1 MIPTLEQFLTW
12 DFPKNSYVKF
22 AGFKEL
28 YVRSTDIVVII
39 DGVTY
44 ICTKVIQIG
53 RIEAK
58 RPGNGAFTNLVE
70 HLVSLGYAI
79 FVECVHN
86 ERFQDKLA
94 RMGFVQVNVGSGFH
108 FLYNHQDHLRKYEVG
123 KPRSELL

>member
-12 DFPKNSYVKF
+12 DFPKNSYVGF
-22 AGFKEL
+22 EGFKEL
-28 YVRSTDIVVII
+28 YVRSQDICVII
-39 DGVTY
+39 DDKTY
-44 ICTKVIQIG
+44 ICTKVVQIG
-53 RIEAK
+53 NIEAK
-58 RPGNGAFTNLVE
+58 NPGNGAFASLVE

-94 RMGFVQVNVGSGFH
+94 RMGFLRVNLESGFH